1 MQTRRWPLGSGVP
14 AVAKITLRGINTTRK
29 RLADGTVR
37 VYRYHRG
44 SGALLPGEPG
54 SPEFLT
60 AYAEADRSQPKH
72 TGTINEL
79 IRDYL
84 LSVRF
89 GKKAPSTQRE
99 YKRMLSKLET
109 KFGTLPIRALASPKV
124 RGVFNAYHEEIGRD
138 TPREADNR
146 LTVLSAVFTH
156 ATVKTGKI
164 ARNPLEKF
172 ERLHSGDRSEMI
184 WTEAPIRQ
192 FMAKAPVELQRALIL
207 AMHTGQRYGDL
218 IKMRWSDYDGAAI
231 SLRQNK
237 TKRPVLVPCTAALRR
252 MLNAT
257 PRTCAFILAR
267 PDGRPWHTEKDDKA
281 LSKAWRDHM
290 VACGLYH
297 DSAADRLELRDL
309 RGTAVTML
317 SEAGCTVPQIVA
329 ITGHTM
335 QSAHRILERYLA
347 RTAALAEAAIHQFE
361 NASATAFAN
370 RLQTGPEET
379 IPEAPKMK
387 ENQ

>member
-1 MQTRRWPLGSGVP
+1 MQMRRCLPGRGIL
-14 AVAKITLRGINTTRK
+14 AMAKVRLRGINTVRK
-29 RLADGTVR
+29 KLADGTVR
-37 VYRYHRG
+37 VYRYHR
-44 SGALLPGEPG
+44 STGALLPGQPG

-60 AYAEADRSQPKH
+60 AYAEAERSQPKSSA
-72 TGTINEL
+72 NVSEL
-79 IRDYL
+79 IRDFL

-89 GKKAPSTQRE
+89 ERKAPSTQRE
-99 YKRMLSKLET
+99 YKRMLSKLEA

-124 RGVFNAYHEEIGRD
+124 RGVFNAYQEEIGRE

-146 LTVLSAVFTH
+146 MTVLSAVFTH

-164 ARNPLEKF
+164 TRNPLEKF

-184 WTEAPIRQ
+184 WTEAPIQQ

-218 IKMRWSDYDGAAI
+218 IKLRWSDYDGTAI
-231 SLRQNK
+231 SLRQSK
-237 TKRPVLVPCTAALRR
+237 SKQRVRVPCTATLRL
-252 MLNAT
+252 MLDAT

-267 PDGRPWHTEKDDKA
+267 SDGRPWHTEKDDKR
-281 LSKAWRDHM
+281 LSKEWRHHM
-290 VACGLYH
+290 EACGLYH
-297 DSAADRLELRDL
+297 PSAAERLEFRDL

-347 RTAALAEAAIHQFE
+347 RTATLAEAAIHQFE
-361 NASATAFAN
+361 NATATAFAN
-370 RLQTGPEET
+370 RLQTGPRASS
-379 IPEAPKMK
+379 PKAPKV
-387 ENQ
+387 EGIQ